1 MNNSIQQDGHQ
12 VTLTITA
19 EESDLTPTVRSVYN
33 RLRESVDADGFR
45 QGKAPNDIVDRE
57 LGAERV
63 QSEVI
68 DAAAEKMYRQAIEEN
83 DLRPV
88 GNPQVSVKK
97 FVPYSELEL
106 EITVEV
112 MPEVK
117 LPDYTKI
124 SKTPETA
131 EVEEKEI
138 NDVMESL
145 RERLSERTEV
155 QRAAESGDE
164 IIIDFKG
171 TKNGE
176 DVPGAE
182 ATDYAIIL
190 GSNQF
195 IPGFEEELIGLKQGE
210 QKQFGITFPEEYG
223 EQSLAGEKVDFD
235 VTVKKV
241 NEIKKPELNDEFAK
255 EAGPF
260 ENLAGLQEDVRN
272 HLQSEKDQSTQRRFE
287 NDVITEVVKQ
297 TEVDLPESMVEQ
309 EIKRVQEDVQNRMQ
323 EQGMDEET
331 YLEQT
336 GKSKDDYQAEIKEQ
350 AKDRVKTAIVLTE
363 VARKEGLEVT
373 QEELDMRL
381 QVLAGQYQD
390 DQMQQQLAKPE
401 ARREVGNQLMAEKTV
416 QQLVEYAKTDE
427 SGKDTSGKSDSS
439 AQDDEDSKDS
449 KDKKN
454 TKKSSTESSGKK
466 STGKKQSN
474 ETKSSQSKD
483 SKKDK

>member
-1 MNNSIQQDGHQ
+1 MKSNIQQEGHQ
-12 VTLTITA
+12 VTLTINA
-19 EESDLTPTVRSVYN
+19 EESDLTPSVRSVYN

-68 DAAAEKMYRQAIEEN
+68 DAAAEKLYRQAIEEN

-88 GNPQVSVKK
+88 GNPHVSVKK
-97 FVPYSELEL
+97 FAPYTELEL
-106 EITVEV
+106 EVTVEV

-124 SKTPETA
+124 SKSSESA
-131 EVEEKEI
+131 EVEDKEI
-138 NDVMESL
+138 NDVLESL
-145 RERLSERTEV
+145 RERLSKRTEV
-155 QRAAESGDE
+155 DRAAKSGDE
-164 IIIDFKG
+164 ITIDFKG
-171 TKNGE
+171 TKDGKE
-176 DVPGAE
+176 VPGAR

-190 GSNQF
+190 GSKQF
-195 IPGFEEELIGLKQGE
+195 IPGFEEELIGLKKDE
-210 QKQFGITFPEEYG
+210 QKQFSITFPEEYG
-223 EQSLAGEKVDFD
+223 EQSLAGETVDFD

-241 NEIKKPELNDEFAK
+241 NEIEKPELNDEFAK

-272 HLQSEKDQSTQRRFE
+272 HLQSEKDQSTQRKLE
-287 NDVITEVVKQ
+287 NDVINEIVQ
-297 TEVDLPESMVEQ
+297 NTEVDLPESMVEQ
-309 EIKRVQEDVQNRMQ
+309 EVKRVEEDVQKRME

-336 GKSKDDYQAEIKEQ
+336 GKSKEDHQAEIKEQ
-350 AKDRVKTAIVLTE
+350 AKDRVKTALVLTE

-390 DQMQQQLAKPE
+390 DKMQQELAKPE

-416 QQLVEYAKTDE
+416 QKLVEYAQANASDTDAGGKTDSSSQE
-427 SGKDTSGKSDSS
+427 TGEKKEETKKYSSKSS
-439 AQDDEDSKDS
+439 
-449 KDKKN
+449 DKKQ
-454 TKKSSTESSGKK
+454 SGGKK
-466 STGKKQSN
+466 SD
-474 ETKSSQSKD
+474 QSKD
-483 SKKDK
+483 SKKDDSSK